1 VCEKRDIAHGVSSQL
16 TCRCARLVR
25 GAARRRAVR
34 RHSVHPARSSFR
46 VFVMGR
52 CDVVVMGC
60 RSEEPKL
67 KKKNPNRLIVDD
79 AVNDDNSVVSLHL
92 NTMQELSLFR
102 GDTVQIKG
110 KKRKDTVC
118 IVLADDTCEEAKI
131 RMNKVRCK
139 NDRPCAR
146 PGLVRVQALSLRAHH
161 CARRCLYSFVV
172 WRILRTIC
180 AFVRRRAGAPG
191 THKTH
196 SKRRVVTF
204 VNYHD
209 GVAMPSGGSQESPRP
224 PWRRRASAGERNPC
238 TPTLTLNP
246 KLEARNPRAVLG
258 CQSGSAAPS
267 TRTS

>member
-139 NDRPCAR
+139 NDQGPSALCASR
-146 PGLVRVQALSLRAHH
+146 HLACALITARVDACTRSWFGGFCAPFARLCAGGLARQALTRH
-161 CARRCLYSFVV
+161 
-172 WRILRTIC
+172 TPN
-180 AFVRRRAGAPG
+180 AG
-191 THKTH
+191 
-196 SKRRVVTF
+196 
-204 VNYHD
+204 
-209 GVAMPSGGSQESPRP
+209 
-224 PWRRRASAGERNPC
+224 W
-238 TPTLTLNP
+238 
-246 KLEARNPRAVLG
+246 
-258 CQSGSAAPS
+258 
-267 TRTS
+267 